1 MTALSNR
8 WLGAA
13 LGAVLAAAAFLPA
26 HAADKIKLGVI
37 GGDEEELAEVV
48 KKVAAKD
55 GLDIEIVAFSDYTL
69 PNEAL
74 SRGDLDANAFQ
85 HKPYLDSQI
94 ANRGY
99 KIVPAGFTIVE
110 PIGFY
115 SVKFKDFK
123 SLPEGA
129 QIGIP
134 NDPSNG
140 GRALNLLADND
151 LIKLAP
157 GKGLLPTVLD
167 VTENPK
173 KVKFHE
179 LDAALLP
186 KQLPDLDGAVINTNY
201 ALAAKL
207 DPRKDALVQESRTN
221 NPYGNFVA
229 ARAGEESKPVIVKLV
244 KAYQSDAVKDFLD
257 TRFKGAILPA
267 W

>member
-1 MTALSNR
+1 MTLSNR
-8 WLGAA
+8 LLGAA
-13 LGAVLAAAAFLPA
+13 LGAALAAIGLLPA
-26 HAADKIKLGVI
+26 HAADTIKLGVI
-37 GGDEEELAEVV
+37 GGDEEEIAEVAS
-48 KKVAAKD
+48 KVAAKD
-55 GLDIEIVAFSDYTL
+55 GLVIQIVAFSDYTL

-94 ANRGY
+94 AARGY
-99 KIVPAGFTIVE
+99 RIVPAGFTIVE

-115 SVKFKDFK
+115 SLKLKNFKD
-123 SLPEGA
+123 LPEGA
-129 QIGIP
+129 LIGIP

-140 GRALNLLADND
+140 GRALNLLAANG
-151 LIKLAP
+151 LITLAP

-167 VTENPK
+167 VTGNPK
-173 KVKFHE
+173 KVVFRE

-201 ALAAKL
+201 ALGAKL

-221 NPYGNFVA
+221 NPYGNFIAV
-229 ARAGEESKPVIVKLV
+229 RAGDENKPVIVKLV
-244 KAYQSDAVKDFLD
+244 KAYQSPEVKDFLE
-257 TRFKGAILPA
+257 TRFKGAVLPA

>member
-1 MTALSNR
+1 MSISRFINVAA
-8 WLGAA
+8 GIAVAA
-13 LGAVLAAAAFLPA
+13 LISALPA
-26 HAADKIKLGVI
+26 SAAEKIKLGVI
-37 GGDEEELAEVV
+37 GGDEEEIAEVV

-55 GLDIEIVAFSDYTL
+55 GIDIQIIAFSDYTL

-85 HKPYLDSQI
+85 HQPYLDAQI
-94 ANRGY
+94 AARGY

-115 SVKFKDFK
+115 STKLKAFKD
-123 SLPEGA
+123 LPQGA

-140 GRALNLLADND
+140 GRALNLLAANG
-151 LIKLAP
+151 LIKVKP
-157 GKGLLPTVLD
+157 GKGLLPTTLD
-167 VTENPK
+167 VIDNPK
-173 KVKFHE
+173 QVKFRE

-201 ALAAKL
+201 ALGAKL
-207 DPRKDALVQESRTN
+207 DPRKDALVQESRTE

-229 ARAGEESKPVIVKLV
+229 VRSGDEGKPTIRKLV
-244 KAYQSDAVKDFLD
+244 AAYQSPDVKAFLE
-257 TRFKGAILPA
+257 TRFKGAVLPA

>member
-1 MTALSNR
+1 MNASSSR
-8 WLGAA
+8 WAGIAFAAA
-13 LGAVLAAAAFLPA
+13 LAAFAALPA
-26 HAADKIKLGVI
+26 HAAEKIKLGVI
-37 GGDEEELAEVV
+37 GGDEEEIAEVV
-48 KKVAAKD
+48 KKVAAED
-55 GLDIEIVAFSDYTL
+55 GLDIQIVAFSDYTL

-115 SVKFKDFK
+115 SVKLKDFK
-123 SLPEGA
+123 ALPEGA

-140 GRALNLLADND
+140 GRALNLLAANG
-151 LIKLAP
+151 LITLAP

-167 VTENPK
+167 VKDNPK
-173 KVKFHE
+173 KVKFRE

-186 KQLPDLDGAVINTNY
+186 KQLPDLDGAVINTNC
-201 ALAAKL
+201 ALGAKL
-207 DPRKDALVQESRTN
+207 DPRKDALVQESRTG
-221 NPYGNFVA
+221 NPYGNFIAV
-229 ARAGEESKPVIVKLV
+229 RAGDETKPAIVKLV
-244 KAYQSDAVKDFLD
+244 KAYQSPEVTDFLD
-257 TRFKGAILPA
+257 IRFKGAILPA

>member
-1 MTALSNR
+1 MSVSAR

-13 LGAVLAAAAFLPA
+13 LGALIAAAAVLPA
-26 HAADKIKLGVI
+26 HAADKVKVGVI
-37 GGDEEELAEVV
+37 GGDEEEIAEVA

-55 GLDIEIVAFSDYTL
+55 GLDIQIVTFSDYTL

-85 HKPYLDSQI
+85 HKPYLDGQI
-94 ANRGY
+94 AARGY
-99 KIVPAGFTIVE
+99 KIAPAGFTIVE

-115 SVKFKDFK
+115 SVKLKNFKD
-123 SLPEGA
+123 LPEGA

-140 GRALNLLADND
+140 GRALNLLAANG
-151 LIKLAP
+151 LITLAP
-157 GKGLLPTVLD
+157 GRGLLPTVLD
-167 VTENPK
+167 VKDNPK
-173 KVKFHE
+173 KVKFRE

-201 ALAAKL
+201 ALNAKL
-207 DPRKDALVQESRTN
+207 DPRKDALAQESRTN
-221 NPYGNFVA
+221 NPYGNFIAV
-229 ARAGEESKPVIVKLV
+229 RAGDETKPAIVKLV
-244 KAYQSDAVKDFLD
+244 KAYQSDEVKAFLD